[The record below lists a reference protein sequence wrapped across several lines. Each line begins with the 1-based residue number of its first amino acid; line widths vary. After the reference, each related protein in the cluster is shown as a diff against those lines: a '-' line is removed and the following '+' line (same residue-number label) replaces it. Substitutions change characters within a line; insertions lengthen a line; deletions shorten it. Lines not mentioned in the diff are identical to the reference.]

1 MKSMFS
7 LAFVLPHH
15 MNTGLMPARMEHL
28 LLRVVLIPT
37 LAMEMVCC
45 SMASDLLIPSSATKS
60 KMAAFSIR
68 KQKKE
73 DDRQNMKNAGAAVAH
88 IRSHK

>member
-15 MNTGLMPARMEHL
+15 MNTELTAARTEHL

-37 LAMEMVCC
+37 LAMEMICC
-45 SMASDLLIPSSATKS
+45 FMASD
-60 KMAAFSIR
+60 
-68 KQKKE
+68 
-73 DDRQNMKNAGAAVAH
+73 
-88 IRSHK
+88 